1 MYTYILKI
9 FALLFFC
16 TLINSNGQQYGKVN
30 EEKGII
36 PANDGEFWT
45 LVTIGAVV
53 DVAIIII
60 VILDYS
66 KGMFSGFKL

>member
-1 MYTYILKI
+1 MAAVYITQNY
-9 FALLFFC
+9 LFRFG
-16 TLINSNGQQYGKVN
+16 SKR
-30 EEKGII
+30 II
-36 PANDGEFWT
+36 KY
-45 LVTIGAVV
+45 GAVV